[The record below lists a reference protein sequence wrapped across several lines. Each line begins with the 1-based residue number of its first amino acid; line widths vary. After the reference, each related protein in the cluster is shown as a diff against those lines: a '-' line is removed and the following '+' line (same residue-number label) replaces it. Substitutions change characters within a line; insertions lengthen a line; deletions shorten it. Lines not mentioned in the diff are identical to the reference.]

1 MDMLLNKNSL
11 SVTTME
17 DFVKILD
24 SFCNTPTAMELFI
37 NLQLDI
43 DTLKRVTLSR

>member
-1 MDMLLNKNSL
+1 MDILLNKNSL

-17 DFVKILD
+17 DSVKFFD
-24 SFCNTPTAMELFI
+24 SFCNIKTDALELELFI

-43 DTLKRVTLSR
+43 DTLK